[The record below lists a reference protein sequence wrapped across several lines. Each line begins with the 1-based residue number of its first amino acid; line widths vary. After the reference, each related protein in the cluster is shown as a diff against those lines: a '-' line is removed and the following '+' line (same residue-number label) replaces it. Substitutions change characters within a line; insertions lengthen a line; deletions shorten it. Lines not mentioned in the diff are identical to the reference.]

1 MTIHA
6 FNTITQTDRF
16 QTMHISRRQMD
27 PPFKTARAKSELFAV
42 QCHQWEP
49 IWNGQLIRKYRNH
62 HNSFTLFTAL
72 HAIQLYMLSFGVEL
86 LDRSVIHLLLQNISV
101 NLQLLL
107 CFNCILLL
115 LLLLLLLCI
124 TQQQQAQ
131 LQQQQEKINIKVFGK

>member
-6 FNTITQTDRF
+6 FNTITPTARF
-16 QTMHISRRQMD
+16 QTRHISRRHMD

-49 IWNGQLIRKYRNH
+49 IRNGQLKRKYRNH

-107 CFNCILLL
+107 CFWLHIVVVVVVVYY
-115 LLLLLLLCI
+115 
-124 TQQQQAQ
+124 TTTTSTTTTR
-131 LQQQQEKINIKVFGK
+131 KD